1 METACFSKDDLNL
14 KIDIFVPADDVER
27 PVESIPNPDNIIFD
41 FKKIITKPARKY
53 VEITIVE
60 LYKYIDENTDQHT
73 FEKYID
79 ENTHQHTF
87 DIENEADA
95 YRIIKDFIVNK
106 EKSPELVFQV
116 GYCEK
121 PHCVKGYYNLP
132 DACCKHRIASF
143 KYEESDYTYIEGY
156 SETIYRIKIIL

>member
-1 METACFSKDDLNL
+1 MDLFNGNE
-14 KIDIFVPADDVER
+14 IEICVPAESIEH
-27 PVESIPNPDNIIFD
+27 PVELIPNNIIFD

-60 LYKYIDENTDQHT
+60 LYKYDDENTD
-73 FEKYID
+73 E
-79 ENTHQHTF
+79 HTF
-87 DIENEADA
+87 DIENETDA

-121 PHCVKGYYNLP
+121 PLCVKGYYNLP
-132 DACCKHRIASF
+132 DVCCKHRIASF
-143 KYEESDYTYIEGY
+143 NYEESDYTYIEGY
-156 SETIYRIKIIL
+156 SDTIYRIKIIL

>member
-1 METACFSKDDLNL
+1 MTTNEINICVST
-14 KIDIFVPADDVER
+14 
-27 PVESIPNPDNIIFD
+27 ESIEHPAESIEQPNPDNIIFN

-60 LYKYIDENTDQHT
+60 LYKYDDE
-73 FEKYID
+73 
-79 ENTHQHTF
+79 HTF

-116 GYCEK
+116 GFCEN
-121 PHCVKGYYNLP
+121 PRCVKRYYNLP
-132 DACCKHRIASF
+132 DVCCKHRIASF
-143 KYEESDYTYIEGY
+143 KHETDYTYIEGY
-156 SETIYRIKIIL
+156 SDTIYRIKIIL

>member
-1 METACFSKDDLNL
+1 MDRFNGNEI
-14 KIDIFVPADDVER
+14 KICVPA
-27 PVESIPNPDNIIFD
+27 ESIEHPNPDNIIFD

-60 LYKYIDENTDQHT
+60 LYKYDDEHT
-73 FEKYID
+73 FD
-79 ENTHQHTF
+79 EHTF

-121 PHCVKGYYNLP
+121 PYCVKWCYNLP
-132 DACCKHRIASF
+132 DACCKHRLASF

>member
-1 METACFSKDDLNL
+1 METARFSKDDLNL
-14 KIDIFVPADDVER
+14 KINIFVPADDVER

-53 VEITIVE
+53 VEITIVDE
-60 LYKYIDENTDQHT
+60 HKYDDE
-73 FEKYID
+73 
-79 ENTHQHTF
+79 HTF

-121 PHCVKGYYNLP
+121 PHCVKGTYRCIY
-132 DACCKHRIASF
+132 ACCKHRIASF

>member
-1 METACFSKDDLNL
+1 METVRFSKDDLNL

-41 FKKIITKPARKY
+41 FKKIITKPAQKY
-53 VEITIVE
+53 VEITIVD
-60 LYKYIDENTDQHT
+60 LYTYAYPMYDK
-73 FEKYID
+73 
-79 ENTHQHTF
+79 HTF

-95 YRIIKDFIVNK
+95 YRIIKEFIVNK

-116 GYCEK
+116 GFCEN

-132 DACCKHRIASF
+132 DVCCKHRIASF
-143 KYEESDYTYIEGY
+143 NYDDDYTHIVGY
-156 SETIYRIKIIL
+156 SDILYRIQIIL

>member
-14 KIDIFVPADDVER
+14 KIDIFVPANDVER
-27 PVESIPNPDNIIFD
+27 PVESIPNLDNIIFD

-53 VEITIVE
+53 VEITIID
-60 LYKYIDENTDQHT
+60 LYKYASPMYDENT
-73 FEKYID
+73 
-79 ENTHQHTF
+79 F
-87 DIENEADA
+87 DIMNEADA

-116 GYCEK
+116 GFCK
-121 PHCVKGYYNLP
+121 NPRCVKWLESET
-132 DACCKHRIASF
+132 CCKHRLASF

>member
-60 LYKYIDENTDQHT
+60 LYKYDDE
-73 FEKYID
+73 
-79 ENTHQHTF
+79 HTF

-116 GYCEK
+116 GFCEN
-121 PHCVKGYYNLP
+121 PRCVKWLES
-132 DACCKHRIASF
+132 DDCCKHRLAGF
-143 KYEESDYTYIEGY
+143 DYDDDYTYIIGY

>member
-1 METACFSKDDLNL
+1 METARFCKDDLNL
-14 KIDIFVPADDVER
+14 KINIFVPADDVER

-60 LYKYIDENTDQHT
+60 YDDE
-73 FEKYID
+73 
-79 ENTHQHTF
+79 HTF
-87 DIENEADA
+87 DIENEGDA
-95 YRIIKDFIVNK
+95 HRVIKEFIVKK

-116 GYCEK
+116 GFCEN
-121 PHCVKGYYNLP
+121 PRCVKWLES
-132 DACCKHRIASF
+132 DDCCKHRLAGF
-143 KYEESDYTYIEGY
+143 DYDDDYTYIIGY

>member
-1 METACFSKDDLNL
+1 MTTNEIN
-14 KIDIFVPADDVER
+14 IYVPAESMDRFYGNEINICV
-27 PVESIPNPDNIIFD
+27 PAESIEQPNPDNIIFD

-60 LYKYIDENTDQHT
+60 LYKYDDE
-73 FEKYID
+73 
-79 ENTHQHTF
+79 HTF

-121 PHCVKGYYNLP
+121 PHCVKGTYRCIY
-132 DACCKHRIASF
+132 ACCKHRIASF